1 MDKAEAALQDLV
13 TLARRHSK
21 NNMLMQFALSR
32 KTQSLIDEASA
43 SFTEAIAK
51 LQLGLAVSQ
60 IGVNLRI
67 DENVTVLMRYV
78 MRKFYKKFLII
89 TPSSSSC

>member
-13 TLARRHSK
+13 TLTRRHSK

-32 KTQSLIDEASA
+32 KTQNLIDEASA

-51 LQLGLAVSQ
+51 LQLGLTVSQ

-78 MRKFYKKFLII
+78 CYYRIFWRVSKNF
-89 TPSSSSC
+89 T

>member
-1 MDKAEAALQDLV
+1 MDKAEAALTDLV

-21 NNMLMQFALSR
+21 NNMLLQFALSR

-43 SFTEAIAK
+43 MFTEAISK
-51 LQLGLAVSQ
+51 LHLGLAVSQ

-78 MRKFYKKFLII
+78 LVVKHCYMQLF
-89 TPSSSSC
+89 TP

>member
-78 MRKFYKKFLII
+78 MRNSIKKIPGII
-89 TPSSSSC
+89 L